1 MFTCG
6 KLVSITKNP
15 ASTHQLQQQQ
25 EILNRMELKN
35 NTKTHTTA
43 TNYASARQFHT
54 CQWNL
59 I

>member
-54 CQWNL
+54 CQ
-59 I
+59 